1 MSETGSRHTLRA
13 ANERIA
19 RAKLAYENPGIDFVL
34 YHREPA
40 EDETPIP
47 AGPDYGGDAA

>member
-1 MSETGSRHTLRA
+1 MAKSWLFTFMSETGSRHTLRA

-34 YHREPA
+34 YHREPVA
-40 EDETPIP
+40 GEGDE
-47 AGPDYGGDAA
+47 